1 MFRAIVSYFFGHS
14 DTEFTPDDAYA
25 VLNES
30 SLNAADETKYK
41 LSEDEEEDIDF
52 STYNKTGIITS
63 ATDGEFAIDGTYK
76 FKSSDTNIVVGSK
89 VSFTSYIDED
99 KKINVS
105 NVEVL
110 ENDWDCISRNV
121 NSKWCTRS
129 ITCKVIQRNKREI
142 VVDPGNLQINLNN
155 VSSNFIPLVGDWLQ
169 VDVKCEID
177 ENVADLSGKI
187 LDINEI
193 APLRCKQIQGIVKS
207 FDERLQNGVIDRN
220 IFFDSD
226 SLCAG
231 YVPRI
236 GDKVVSEIIESE
248 QGRYTWR
255 SLKVLPEQQVVSS
268 ELASVQEDFLQQAQ
282 GIEVSDDV
290 FVGCKTF
297 NDIQKFTVD
306 IFNNREID
314 LLLNDVSFKNVNGQC
329 KIENDVDMKNIT
341 IKPKSNIQIRCLCRP
356 KTYGSSKELLLV
368 SFNDFKIGR
377 WINIFCNAPIN
388 QLPRN
393 QYSNRN
399 NPVLNK
405 QNFTSNSQ
413 QDTLKGQ
420 RPILPPRFIQNKLLE
435 YRVPQ
440 KLWDIVL
447 SLAPG
452 SHNALLT
459 CEELRR
465 AKPSLRALSFNTY
478 EDYFHTLIHLEEIAS
493 VLQMQNYNQ
502 EMACFIKNGDYL
514 MLEIENLSER
524 RPSLM
529 IGDKIIAKDPY
540 NPNSLQLEGYIHKV
554 GAKHVYI
561 KFGHLFHDR
570 YKGEDYSI
578 TAVASRTNFRKKHQ
592 AVGLAVR
599 NLGREFLFP
608 SKVEA
613 KEPQVTFTYD
623 EYDNTFFSVD
633 KKIKDRTSLVNTLAT
648 QTSIDEQKNTTG
660 TKLLLE
666 ESRNRYR
673 HKQSNI
679 SKITNNKRKGLKL
692 DWYDKSLNYYQKEA
706 VRNILLGEARPLPY
720 IIFGPPGTGKT
731 VTLIETILQILR
743 LMPYARILVGTP
755 SNSAA
760 DVLSLRLIHSGIL
773 KPGDLVRFVAYKCI
787 VDNLIPVDLVP
798 YCATGDLA
806 REGSR
811 NYNGYSVT
819 DNGIALG

>member
-1 MFRAIVSYFFGHS
+1 MFRAIVSYFFGAGG
-14 DTEFTPDDAYA
+14 TELSPDDAYA
-25 VLNES
+25 VLNAS
-30 SLNAADETKYK
+30 SSNAEDKTTYK
-41 LSEDEEEDIDF
+41 LTEDEEEYIEF
-52 STYNKTGIITS
+52 STYHKTGVITS
-63 ATDGEFAIDGTYK
+63 VADGQFVIDGAYK
-76 FKSSDTNIVVGSK
+76 FKSSDINILVGSK
-89 VSFTSYIDED
+89 VSFTSYIDEN

-110 ENDWDCISRNV
+110 ENDWDCISRNS

-129 ITCKVIQRNKREI
+129 VTCKVIQRNKREI
-142 VVDPGNLQINLNN
+142 VVDPGNLKIDLNN

-187 LDINEI
+187 LEINEI
-193 APLRCKQIQGIVKS
+193 APLRCKQVQGVVKS

-231 YVPRI
+231 YMPRI

-248 QGRYTWR
+248 QGRLSWR
-255 SLKVLPEQQVVSS
+255 SLKVLPEQQVVNS
-268 ELASVQEDFLQQAQ
+268 ELASLREDFLQEAQ
-282 GIEVSDDV
+282 GIEISEDV
-290 FVGCKTF
+290 FVSCKTF
-297 NDIQKFTVD
+297 NDTQKFKID
-306 IFNNREID
+306 IYNNREID
-314 LLLNDVSFKNVNGQC
+314 LLLNDVTFQNVNGQC
-329 KIENDVDMKNIT
+329 KIENGVDLKNIT
-341 IKPKSNIQIRCLCRP
+341 IKPKSNIQIKCLCRP
-356 KTYGSSKELLLV
+356 KTYGSSKELLLLLF
-368 SFNDFKIGR
+368 SDFKIGR
-377 WINIFCNAPIN
+377 WINIFCDVPKN

-393 QYSNRN
+393 HHYNRN
-399 NPVLNK
+399 NPILNK
-405 QNFTSNSQ
+405 QNFTGSLQ
-413 QDTLKGQ
+413 QDILKGQ
-420 RPILPPRFIQNKLLE
+420 RPIMPPRFISNKLLE

-447 SLAPG
+447 TLPAG
-452 SHNALLT
+452 FNNTLLM

-465 AKPSLRALSFNTY
+465 IKPSLRALSFNTY
-478 EDYFHTLIHLEEIAS
+478 EDYFHTLIHLDEIARII
-493 VLQMQNYNQ
+493 QMQNYNQ
-502 EMACFIKNGDYL
+502 EVACFIKNGEYL
-514 MLEIENLSER
+514 MLEIENLSEK

-540 NPNSLQLEGYIHKV
+540 NPNSLQLEGFIHKV

-561 KFGHLFHDR
+561 KFGHVFHDV

-578 TAVASRTNFRKKHQ
+578 TVVASRTNFRKNHQ

-623 EYDNTFFSVD
+623 AYDNTLSSVD
-633 KKIKDRTSLVNTLAT
+633 KKIKDRTALVDNTT
-648 QTSIDEQKNTTG
+648 IQTSTDGQTNTTG
-660 TKLLLE
+660 TRLLLE
-666 ESRNRYR
+666 SRNTYK
-673 HKQSNI
+673 HEQSKI
-679 SKITNNKRKGLKL
+679 SKITNKKRKDLKL

-743 LMPYARILVGTP
+743 LMPDARILVGTP

-760 DVLSLRLIHSGIL
+760 DVLALRLIHSGIL

-806 REGSR
+806 KEGSR
-811 NYNGYSVT
+811 NYNSCTVT
-819 DNGIALG
+819 DNGYTLG